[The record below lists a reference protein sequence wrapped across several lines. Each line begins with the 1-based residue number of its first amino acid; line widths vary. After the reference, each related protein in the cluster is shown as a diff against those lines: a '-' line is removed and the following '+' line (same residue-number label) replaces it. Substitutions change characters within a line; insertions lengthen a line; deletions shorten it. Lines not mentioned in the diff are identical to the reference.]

1 MARALDMIETDQDL
15 PRRTGVV
22 IIGGGVAGVS
32 TALALAEQ
40 GVAVTL
46 LEKGR
51 IAGEQS
57 SRNWGWCRTAGRDAA
72 EIPLAVESVRMWA
85 RMAERVGGD
94 VGFRRAGVVYVCET
108 QRELDGHAAW
118 LETARTYQVGS
129 RLLDADET
137 ARLLPGSGRRWAG
150 CLFSPA
156 DGRAEPQHA
165 VPMMAAAARRMG
177 VIIIE
182 GCAARGLDMAGGR
195 VSGVVTER
203 GLIACDAAV
212 LAGGAW
218 SRLFCGNQGVDFPQL
233 RMLGSVMRTTPM
245 DGPDYAVGGA
255 NFAFRKR
262 ADGGYTVAQR
272 NAMEAP
278 IVPDSFRLFRQF
290 APALV
295 KQRRELRLRV
305 SPSNFAAEWRT
316 PRRWAMDQPS
326 PFEAVRVLD
335 PKPSQANLDAGRA
348 NLIRAFPG
356 FVGMKIADSWGGM
369 VDATPDGVPVIGPV
383 PMVAGF
389 YLASGFSG
397 HGFGIG
403 PGAGRLMA
411 DLVTGAVPIVD
422 PAPFRFERFSSP
434 QRLAA

>member
-1 MARALDMIETDQDL
+1 MARALDTIETDQDL

-57 SRNWGWCRTAGRDAA
+57 SRNWGWCRTAGRDVA
-72 EIPLAVESVRMWA
+72 EIPLAVESVRMWG

-108 QRELDGHAAW
+108 QHEMEGHAAW

-150 CLFSPA
+150 CLFSPS

-165 VPMMAAAARRMG
+165 VPMMAAAARRLG
-177 VIIIE
+177 VVIIE

-203 GLIACDAAV
+203 GVIACDAAV

-233 RMLGSVMRTTPM
+233 RMLGSVMRTMPM

-255 NFAFRKR
+255 DFAFRKR
-262 ADGGYTVAQR
+262 ADGG
-272 NAMEAP
+272 
-278 IVPDSFRLFRQF
+278 
-290 APALV
+290 
-295 KQRRELRLRV
+295 
-305 SPSNFAAEWRT
+305 
-316 PRRWAMDQPS
+316 
-326 PFEAVRVLD
+326 
-335 PKPSQANLDAGRA
+335 
-348 NLIRAFPG
+348 
-356 FVGMKIADSWGGM
+356 
-369 VDATPDGVPVIGPV
+369 
-383 PMVAGF
+383 
-389 YLASGFSG
+389 
-397 HGFGIG
+397 
-403 PGAGRLMA
+403 
-411 DLVTGAVPIVD
+411 
-422 PAPFRFERFSSP
+422 
-434 QRLAA
+434 